1 MGNDNDDEIFLWR
14 IIDPKMDG
22 RASWIAPDDK
32 CIYYM
37 DRVHGDWSASE
48 ANGKISN
55 LKIGPN
61 PAKRGRAYY
70 RDKAIRQFSGDLS
83 TLIANLNLGEET
95 LLVPI
100 PPSKCES
107 DPAYDDR
114 IVQVCN
120 IVSMVMKVPTAQII
134 YQTES
139 HEAFHEGNYERDP
152 RTIKSW
158 LQVRTDLMPDSITT
172 VMLVD
177 DVFTSGAHFAA
188 CKSAIRDHFSDVEII
203 GAFWAKQLTDR
214 EEMERGIGKY
224 RSAWR
229 LEP

>member
-1 MGNDNDDEIFLWR
+1 MGSAKDEEVFRWR
-14 IIDPKMDG
+14 IIDLMDG
-22 RASWIAPDDK
+22 RASWIEPGDK
-32 CIYYM
+32 CMYYM
-37 DRVHGDWSASE
+37 DRVHGDWSASK

-55 LKIGPN
+55 LKIGAN
-61 PAKRGRAYY
+61 PTKRSRSYY
-70 RDKAIRQFSGDLS
+70 RNEAIRQFSANLM
-83 TLIANLNLGEET
+83 TLVANLNLGEET

-114 IVQVCN
+114 IAQVCDA
-120 IVSMVMKVPTAQII
+120 VSKVMQVPTAQILC
-134 YQTES
+134 QTES

-152 RTIKSW
+152 RMIRGW
-158 LQVRTDLMPDSITT
+158 LRVRADLMPRGITT

-188 CKSAIRDHFSDVEII
+188 CKSAIRECFPGVDVI

-224 RSAWR
+224 RSSWHP
-229 LEP
+229 ES